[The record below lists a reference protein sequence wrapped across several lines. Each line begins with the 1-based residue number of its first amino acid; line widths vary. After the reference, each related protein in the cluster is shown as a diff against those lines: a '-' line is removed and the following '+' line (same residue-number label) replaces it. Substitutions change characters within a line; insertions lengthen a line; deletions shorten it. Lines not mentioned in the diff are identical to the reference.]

1 MYVVLQLSG
10 EMSFDSQR
18 HCCFIHHRIVAN
30 NFLQVGGIKEK
41 VLAAH
46 RAGVEQVI
54 MPKRCEKDLHEVP
67 DAVKVGV
74 YVAVSLASV
83 QR

>member
-1 MYVVLQLSG
+1 MCGGVCNTDVVV
-10 EMSFDSQR
+10 
-18 HCCFIHHRIVAN
+18 CVT
-30 NFLQVGGIKEK
+30 QVGGIKEK

-67 DAVKVGV
+67 DNVKVE
-74 YVAVSLASV
+74 YSFYITYCS
-83 QR
+83 